1 MLRQWTVSAL
11 PRSFGR
17 SVQRMSVCV
26 AVVALTACSDGGGGD
41 MTITPAPVDPPG
53 SIAAAAAAPAT
64 PVGTPVRARF
74 DSPDDEHYFRMQF
87 TEPGTT
93 TIATTGEA
101 STEIAA
107 FDKDGIE
114 LPSEIGSLIVQ
125 ITAELIANKGGNAFI
140 RITPAQADVGV
151 GARDYTLR
159 GTFEPG
165 TPGTGTPTPATMTR

>member
-17 SVQRMSVCV
+17 LAQRMSVCV

-41 MTITPAPVDPPG
+41 MTITPAPADPPDT
-53 SIAAAAAAPAT
+53 IAAAATAPVTAVDT
-64 PVGTPVRARF
+64 PVKARF
-74 DSPDDEHYFRMQF
+74 DSPDDVHYFRMQF
-87 TEPGTT
+87 AEPGTT
-93 TIATTGEA
+93 TITTTGEA
-101 STEIAA
+101 STQIAA

-114 LPSEIGSLIVQ
+114 LPSRPGSLIVQ
-125 ITAELIANKGGNAFI
+125 ITAELIAKGGEAFI